1 MAFFAIFTDTIR
13 HAWRLK
19 LPVAL
24 CVSILILI
32 SALPTILKSDG
43 TYAGS
48 LKLFFLYSG
57 QVQVFF
63 LCVLATGWSIWMEKY
78 ERSQKVH
85 IMIASRPIGRGK
97 VLLARAFAS
106 LFICLFFLGALNIV
120 IGIIAYDI
128 EEKSREKDSESALS
142 QFLEVRSKEAL
153 TPLNRNRHK
162 KDIFVTGL
170 KKNAYTLEH
179 GDTLTFD
186 LKLNKLNSDY
196 QLSGSLATQ
205 ASKTM
210 AILEVTLAKDKND
223 FWQRRI
229 EIQPNKDFVIN
240 LPSAI
245 QKLSPLSLK
254 IKQVNEKKKAFYYL
268 QSKPIYI
275 TNYYGTIWPNL
286 FRGAATLLIKGILL
300 IFISIAAAQF
310 LSTPGSAF
318 TTITVYIIGFFK
330 EDIRNM
336 LFPPLRSFQEQNILT
351 NLNPVELFY
360 IIVWKPILFFIP
372 DFSLLNPTA
381 RIVNGEL
388 ISWSELG
395 FNFMSVIPFITIIS
409 IYLFYFIPNQEL
421 ARDL

>member
-19 LPVAL
+19 LPVVL

-32 SALPTILKSDG
+32 SALPIILKSDG

-48 LKLFFLYSG
+48 MKLFFLYSG

-63 LCVLATGWSIWMEKY
+63 LCILATGWSIWMEKY

-85 IMIASRPIGRGK
+85 IMIASRPVGRGK
-97 VLLARAFAS
+97 VLFARAFAS
-106 LFICLFFLGALNIV
+106 LFICLFFLGALNTA
-120 IGIIAYDI
+120 IGLIAFDI
-128 EEKSREKDSESALS
+128 EKKSKEKDSTSALS
-142 QFLEVRSKEAL
+142 QFLEVRSKDAL
-153 TPLNRNRHK
+153 VPINDIDHK
-162 KDIFVTGL
+162 KEIVVKGFI
-170 KKNAYTLEH
+170 KNATTLEH
-179 GDTLTFD
+179 GESIQFD
-186 LKLNKLNSDY
+186 LNLNKLNTDY

-205 ASKTM
+205 AVKTNAVLSVILSK
-210 AILEVTLAKDKND
+210 DNND
-223 FWQRRI
+223 FWERRI
-229 EIQPNKDFVIN
+229 EIQPNKEFVLN
-240 LPSAI
+240 LPNAI
-245 QKLSPLSLK
+245 QKLSPLKLK
-254 IKQVNEKKKAFYYL
+254 IKQFNKKKKAFYYL
-268 QSKPIYI
+268 QSKPIYV

-318 TTITVYIIGFFK
+318 TTISIYIIGFFK
-330 EDIRNM
+330 EDIRTM
-336 LFPPLRSFQEQNILT
+336 LFPPLRSFQEEQILT
-351 NLNPVELFY
+351 SLNPVELFY

-388 ISWSELG
+388 ISWAELG
-395 FNFMSVIPFITIIS
+395 FNFMSVIPFIAIIS